1 MAFMA
6 GMGILPMVTDME
18 EGIMA
23 VQVTDHQI
31 DQIDQ
36 GLNILS
42 QDQTDRQQCRLD
54 QQQDHLWGDLRQCQQ
69 DL

>member
-1 MAFMA
+1 MA